1 MINNTTLQVLHNSL
15 SGDVL
20 FDNLHKTLY
29 ATDASVYR
37 KIPLAVAFPKDEN
50 DIVTLIKF
58 ATNNNITLIPRTAG
72 TSLAGQCV
80 GDGIVVDVSKHF
92 TKIISFD
99 EKTKT
104 ITLQPG
110 IVRDSL
116 NVYLKP
122 FGLFFGPNTSTSNRC
137 MIGGMVG
144 NNSSGSTSIK
154 YGVTRD
160 KVLSIDAIL
169 SDGSTATF
177 KEITSDDFIK
187 KTKENT
193 QEGKIY
199 LSIYKELSSLE
210 NQQEIKNEFPKE
222 NIHRRCTGYAVDEFL
237 KSDLFGGKEPTINVA
252 KLLSG
257 SEGTL
262 AFSTAITL
270 QLDDVAPKESI
281 MVCTHFKSINE
292 SLKATVV
299 AMNHNLYNCELMDKT
314 ILDCTKNN
322 RELAKNRFFLQGD
335 PKAVLMLEVAAN
347 TIEQAEILA
356 DSLIADLE
364 KNKFGY
370 HHPKVYGKDLA
381 KVHYLRKAGLGAL
394 ANIIGDKKA
403 VACIEDTA
411 VALKD
416 LPNYIEEFTLI
427 MAKYKQNAVY
437 YAHAGAGELH
447 LRPILNLKKKADVVL
462 FRKITT
468 ETAELVKKYKGS
480 FSGEHGDGIVRAE
493 FIPLMIGDKNYQLL
507 RRIKKAFDPNNVF
520 NKGKIT
526 DAFSMDESLRYQI
539 DRIEPEIKTIQDFS
553 DSEGILKLA
562 EKCNGS
568 GDCRKPVEAGGTMCP
583 SYRATKDEKDTTRA
597 RANTLREFLTNSK
610 KTNKFNHKELK
621 EVFDLCLSCKA
632 CASEC
637 PSNVDIATMKAEFL
651 YQYQETNGYSF
662 RSKLF
667 ANNVK
672 YNKLGSIA
680 PALTN
685 AILNTSF
692 AKALMGVS
700 QKRSVPKL
708 APKTLKSWY
717 KKHIVNNKISAQGR
731 NDKSNVIS
739 SKNVISNPNVISTEM
754 EKSQSQSKKTV
765 YLFCDEFTNF
775 YDVEIGKDAFYLL
788 EKLGYNLQI
797 INHQESGRSFI
808 SKGFLKEAKEI
819 CNKNV
824 SIFKDII
831 SDKTPLIG
839 IEPSAILTF
848 KDEYIR
854 LADDKKSAEKIS
866 KNTFTFEEF
875 LAKEIKNNNLDTS
888 LFTSESKN
896 LKIHGHCHQKALS
909 GTHASFQILNFPKN
923 YSVTIMNTGCCGM
936 AGSFGYEKEHY
947 EISMQVGEDT
957 LFPKVRNTPNKTEI
971 AAAGTSCR
979 HQIFDGTNRVAKHPI
994 TILREALV

>member
-1 MINNTTLQVLHNSL
+1 MMIDNSTLENLHNTL
-15 SGDVL
+15 SGAVL

-50 DIVTLIKF
+50 DIKILIDF
-58 ATNNNITLIPRTAG
+58 ATKKNITLIPRTAG

-92 TKIISFD
+92 TSILAFD
-99 EKTKT
+99 EQAKT

-116 NVYLKP
+116 NAFLKP
-122 FGLFFGPNTSTSNRC
+122 YGLFFGPNTSTSNRC

-154 YGVTRD
+154 FGVTRD
-160 KVLSIDAIL
+160 KVLAIDAIL

-177 KEITSDDFIK
+177 CEITSEEFIN
-187 KTKENT
+187 KTRENT
-193 QEGKIY
+193 LEGQIY
-199 LSIYKELSSLE
+199 KSIYAELVQESV
-210 NQQEIKNEFPKE
+210 QQEIHKEFPKPE
-222 NIHRRCTGYAVDEFL
+222 IHRRNTGYAVDEFL
-237 KSDLFGGKEPTINVA
+237 TSALFGGTEPTINVA
-252 KLLSG
+252 KFLSG

-270 QLDDVAPKESI
+270 QLDDLPPIESI
-281 MVCTHFKSINE
+281 MVCMHFTSINE
-292 SLKATVV
+292 SLKATVI
-299 AMNHNLYNCELMDKT
+299 AMHHNLYNCELMDKT

-335 PKAVLMLEVAAN
+335 PEAVLMLEVAAN
-347 TIEQAEILA
+347 TIVEAEILA
-356 DSLIADLE
+356 NKLIADLE
-364 KNKFGY
+364 KNNFGY
-370 HHPKVYGKDLA
+370 HHPKVYGKDIA

-394 ANIIGDKKA
+394 GNMVGDMKA

-411 VALKD
+411 VALED
-416 LPNYIEEFTLI
+416 LPNYIEEFTKI
-427 MAKYKQNAVY
+427 MDKYQQNAVY

-447 LRPILNLKKKADVVL
+447 LRPILNLKKQEDVVL

-493 FIPLMIGDKNYQLL
+493 FIPLMIGEQNYQLL

-520 NKGKIT
+520 NKGKVT
-526 DAFSMDESLRYQI
+526 DAFSMDKNLRYEI
-539 DRIEPEIKTIQDFS
+539 DRNEPEIETIQDFS

-583 SYRATKDEKDTTRA
+583 SYRATKNEKDTTRA
-597 RANTLREFLTNSK
+597 RANTLREFLTNSEEA
-610 KTNKFNHKELK
+610 NKFNHKELK

-662 RSKLF
+662 RNKMF
-667 ANNVK
+667 ANNAK
-672 YNKLGSIA
+672 YNKLGSKLPKI
-680 PALTN
+680 TN
-685 AILNTSF
+685 FFTNSLLAKKIL
-692 AKALMGVS
+692 GVAVE
-700 QKRSVPKL
+700 RSVPKL
-708 APKTLKSWY
+708 ANQTLESWM
-717 KKHIVNNKISAQGR
+717 KKRA
-731 NDKSNVIS
+731 VIS
-739 SKNVISNPNVISTEM
+739 KQNVISTEM
-754 EKSQSQSKKTV
+754 EKPKKAV
-765 YLFCDEFTNF
+765 YLFKDEFTNY
-775 YDVEIGKDAFYLL
+775 YDAEIGKDAVILL
-788 EKLGYNLQI
+788 EKLGYEVKNSA
-797 INHQESGRSFI
+797 HYESGRSHI

-819 CNKNV
+819 CNNNIAV
-824 SIFKDII
+824 FKDLIT
-831 SDKTPLIG
+831 DKTPLIG

-848 KDEYIR
+848 RDEYIR
-854 LADDKKSAEKIS
+854 LADDKTSAENIA
-866 KNTFTFEEF
+866 KNVFTFEEF
-875 LAKEIKNNNLDTS
+875 LAKEIEKEHIDVS
-888 LFTSESKN
+888 LFTSAKKDI
-896 LKIHGHCHQKALS
+896 KIHGHCHQKALS
-909 GTHASFQILNFPKN
+909 GTHSSFQVLNIPKN
-923 YSVTIMNTGCCGM
+923 YSVTIISSGCCGM

-947 EISMQVGEDT
+947 KVWMQVGEDT
-957 LFPKVRNTPNKTEI
+957 LFPKVRNYSLETEI
-971 AAAGTSCR
+971 SAAETSCR
-979 HQIFDGTNRVAKHPI
+979 HQIFDGTKRIAKHPI
-994 TILREALV
+994 TILKEALI

>member
-1 MINNTTLQVLHNSL
+1 MIDNSNLDTLHNSL

-20 FDNLHKTLY
+20 FDNLQKSIY

-37 KIPLAVAFPKDEN
+37 KIPLAVAFPKDKK
-50 DIVTLIKF
+50 DIKTLIDF
-58 ATNNNITLIPRTAG
+58 AIKNSITLIPRTAG

-92 TKIISFD
+92 TDIISFD
-99 EKTKT
+99 EQAKK

-116 NVYLKP
+116 NLFLKP

-160 KVLSIDAIL
+160 KVLEIDAIL
-169 SDGSTATF
+169 SDGSSANF
-177 KEITSDDFIK
+177 KEITSEEFIK

-193 QEGKIY
+193 LEGKIY
-199 LSIYKELSSLE
+199 KSIYAELSSKE
-210 NQQEIKNEFPKE
+210 NQHEIKNEFPKE
-222 NIHRRCTGYAVDEFL
+222 IIHRRNTGYAVDEFL
-237 KSDLFGGKEPTINVA
+237 ISDLFGGKSPTINVA
-252 KLLSG
+252 KFLSG

-281 MVCTHFKSINE
+281 MVCSHFTTIKE
-292 SLKATVV
+292 SLKATVT

-314 ILDCTKNN
+314 ILDCTKSN
-322 RELAKNRFFLQGD
+322 REQAKNRFFLQGD
-335 PKAVLMLEVAAN
+335 PEAVLMLEVSAN
-347 TIEQAEILA
+347 TIEEAEVLA
-356 DSLIADLE
+356 SNLITDLE
-364 KNKFGY
+364 KNNFGY
-370 HHPKVYGKDLA
+370 HHPKVYGKDIA
-381 KVHYLRKAGLGAL
+381 KVHHLRKAGLGL
-394 ANIIGDKKA
+394 LGNMIGDKKA

-411 VALKD
+411 VALED
-416 LPNYIEEFTLI
+416 LPNYIEEFTKI
-427 MAKYKQNAVY
+427 MDKYQQNAVY

-447 LRPILNLKKKADVVL
+447 LRPILNLKKKEDVVL

-493 FIPLMIGDKNYQLL
+493 FIPLMIGEQNYQLL
-507 RRIKKAFDPNNVF
+507 RRIKKAFDPNNIF
-520 NKGKIT
+520 NQGKIT
-526 DAFSMDESLRYQI
+526 DAFSMDKNLRYEI
-539 DRIEPEIKTIQDFS
+539 DRTEPKINTIQDFS

-568 GDCRKPVEAGGTMCP
+568 GDCRKPAEAGGTMCP
-583 SYRATKDEKDTTRA
+583 SYRATKNEKDTTRA
-597 RANTLREFLTNSK
+597 RANMLREVLTNNEAK
-610 KTNKFNHKELK
+610 NKFDSKELK
-621 EVFDLCLSCKA
+621 EVLDLCLSCKA

-651 YQYQETNGYSF
+651 FQYQETNGYPL

-667 ANNVK
+667 ANNAK
-672 YNKLGSIA
+672 LNKLGSIV
-680 PALTN
+680 PALSN
-685 AILNTSF
+685 LVLNTSI
-692 AKALMGVS
+692 AKSFMGVALE
-700 QKRSVPKL
+700 RTVPKL
-708 APKTLKSWY
+708 APKTLKKWFL
-717 KKHIVNNKISAQGR
+717 KQPK
-731 NDKSNVIS
+731 
-739 SKNVISNPNVISTEM
+739 SKNT
-754 EKSQSQSKKTV
+754 KTI

-775 YDVEIGKDAFYLL
+775 YDVEIGKDAFHLL
-788 EKLGYNLQI
+788 EKLGYNLEI
-797 INHQESGRSFI
+797 INHEESGRSYI
-808 SKGFLKEAKEI
+808 SKGFLKEAKKVCDQNI
-819 CNKNV
+819 
-824 SIFKDII
+824 SIFKNLITE
-831 SDKTPLIG
+831 KTPLIG

-854 LADDKKSAEKIS
+854 LADDTLSAKKIA

-875 LAKEIKNNNLDTS
+875 LAKEFKNKNIDTN
-888 LFTSESKN
+888 LFTTKPRT
-896 LKIHGHCHQKALS
+896 LKVHGHCHQKALS
-909 GTHASFQILNFPKN
+909 GTHASFQMLNIPKN
-923 YSVTIMNTGCCGM
+923 YSVTILNTGCCGM

-947 EISMQVGEDT
+947 AISMQVGEDT
-957 LFPKVRNTPNKTEI
+957 LFPKIRNCSSETEI

-979 HQIFDGTNRVAKHPI
+979 HQIFDGTKRIAKHPI
-994 TILREALV
+994 TLLKEALN